1 MKNKLVKKYTIM
13 KINKDKELDYEHLG
27 RYVFKCDSRA
37 CDPFKVADADLAKYY
52 FRGTLRGK
60 KNMSVIILRL
70 LFEIEQQNKA
80 EYIEPLRELY
90 DKVWTMKD
98 YSDVD
103 SYSPDE
109 GLAIMNKI
117 ADIAEKVV
125 GTGIAYR

>member
-1 MKNKLVKKYTIM
+1 M